1 MHTSSTLMLA
11 AVLAA
16 TLASCT
22 AGDRSA
28 DTAPAT
34 ATEPPS
40 IATAGP
46 DGSPPPMA
54 TDASVT
60 GPLPHAGHPGP
71 VTPPPAP
78 TQAPHTVAWRCG
90 ERAITTRFDPAADA
104 LRLTLDGRA
113 LTLLSAAQAAYGARF
128 ADAHGNQF
136 WEHAGEAT
144 LSLAGGDAVKCVQE
158 PASTIG

>member
-11 AVLAA
+11 VVLAA
-16 TLASCT
+16 ALASCT

-28 DTAPAT
+28 DTAHAT
-34 ATEPPS
+34 ATDPPP

-46 DGSPPPMA
+46 DDSPPPMA

-60 GPLPHAGHPGP
+60 GPLPHASHPGP
-71 VTPPPAP
+71 ATPPPAP
-78 TQAPHTVAWRCG
+78 TQAPDTVAWRCG
-90 ERAITTRFDPAADA
+90 ERAITTRFDPATDA

-113 LTLLSAAQAAYGARF
+113 LTLLSAQAASGARF

-144 LSLAGGDAVKCVQE
+144 LSLAGGDAVKCVHE
-158 PASTIG
+158 AATTIG